1 MILIGIDVGK
11 LSHTFCLMDKY
22 TGELIVKPTKIK
34 NNKLGFD
41 LLLDK
46 VKAYSKSDLLF
57 GMEDTGHYHFA
68 LLKALLSKG
77 YTVALIN
84 PTATD
89 LTRKLQGGISK
100 NDELDTVTIC
110 DVISSN
116 SSKKPYRISKI
127 NNFELFEQRQLTRHH
142 HNLKE
147 ELNIYTNRL
156 QKCIDIVFPEFNSLF
171 NSKYGFT
178 YINLLKTFGS
188 AANIANADIRNIRKC
203 FNYEGKGNRIS
214 LIPEDVKE
222 AAKNSIGIDSTSEV
236 IQIKHLITQI
246 ELIFEQLKEI
256 DKKIE

>member
-100 NDELDTVTIC
+100 NDELDTITIC

-127 NNFELFEQRQLTRHH
+127 NNFELF
-142 HNLKE
+142 
-147 ELNIYTNRL
+147 
-156 QKCIDIVFPEFNSLF
+156 
-171 NSKYGFT
+171 
-178 YINLLKTFGS
+178 
-188 AANIANADIRNIRKC
+188 
-203 FNYEGKGNRIS
+203 
-214 LIPEDVKE
+214 
-222 AAKNSIGIDSTSEV
+222 
-236 IQIKHLITQI
+236 
-246 ELIFEQLKEI
+246 
-256 DKKIE
+256 